1 MTVDA
6 LDRARALMGEVVE
19 PLPPEHRA
27 IHAAGGLR
35 LAEAVSSRADLPAA
49 DVSAMDGYAGRF
61 DEMARGDALS
71 VAFEVPAGARPD
83 PLPDGA
89 VARLFTGALMPEGAD
104 TVVPQEQARVEQGR
118 VVLEVGE
125 RGAFVRARGEV
136 IAAGAPLAKVG
147 ELVTPPRAALL
158 AAAGIADVPVR
169 RRPWLGL
176 VTTGAEVVSAEQEP
190 GLGQIRDANGPLLS
204 AAALE
209 ARLELVHRS
218 QAVDDPAAV
227 RREIE
232 RALAQAELVLVTGG
246 VSVGDHDHVP
256 AAVRELGGRVL
267 FHRLKIK
274 PGRPLL
280 VARFGTRWM
289 LGLPGNPLSCLVCWR
304 LFGRPL
310 VEALAGDAEAFG
322 EAPWSVELGED
333 VANAEARTWLRPARL
348 EGPAHA
354 RRVHPLGWK
363 GSHDVASCAP
373 ANALM
378 RIEPG
383 AAHRAGEMVPVY
395 PLAWDQR
402 VGEAEARGEVP

>member
-1 MTVDA
+1 MTVDT
-6 LDRARALMGEVVE
+6 LDRARALLGEVVE

-27 IHAAGGLR
+27 IDAAGGLR

-61 DEMARGDALS
+61 DEMARGEALP

-83 PLPDGA
+83 PLPNGA
-89 VARLFTGALMPEGAD
+89 VARIFTGALVPEGAD
-104 TVVPQEQARVEQGR
+104 TVVAQEQARPEQGR
-118 VVLEVGE
+118 VLLDVGA

-136 IAAGAPLAKVG
+136 IAAGAPLAEPG
-147 ELVTPPRAALL
+147 DRMTPPRAALL
-158 AAAGIADVPVR
+158 AAAGVAHAPVR

-176 VTTGAEVVSAEQEP
+176 VTTGAEVVPAEREP
-190 GLGQIRDANGPLLS
+190 RPGQIRDANGPLLS

-209 ARLELVHRS
+209 AHLEIVHRG
-218 QAVDDPAAV
+218 QAVDDPAEV

-256 AAVRELGGRVL
+256 AAVRDLGGRVL

-310 VEALAGDAEAFG
+310 AEALAGDGRAFEEVPG
-322 EAPWSVELGED
+322 DGVLAED
-333 VANAEARTWLRPARL
+333 VVNAETRTWLRPARL

-373 ANALM
+373 ADALM
-378 RIEPG
+378 RLEAG
-383 AAHRAGEMVPVY
+383 SVHRAGDTVPVY

-402 VGEAEARGEVP
+402 TAGAAARGEAS